1 MKSESGV
8 EAASRISS
16 VFYVMLSN
24 SKWEKY
30 LKREHPDFYS
40 ALLRQLVVCR
50 QQRIRIDDKG
60 RYETPKEKYKVA
72 VNDGSWLIFHPRC
85 KGGNRMHINNMKKD
99 YRKCIRSYAS
109 FLRADGIDNAD
120 EIQYYILHYTYYHI
134 SFYRGLKITYD
145 KTKPII
151 DEVIKWIMKKD
162 IEKVD
167 KSEFIDPRKTAA
179 PDEIYTKL
187 GGICKARKSDKIKM
201 TKQVQRKLTDKDIVE
216 KYNPDLTNKEN
227 AANIGIGLT
236 RLKEWKKEYINSVES
251 TEHKVKRLYN
261 PALSWAKNAK
271 IIGHSVNTIKKYIKM
286 EEPIAVDF
294 GTAELETVDSKN
306 QFTECPD
313 VDNDGLLS
321 ESAEIIG
328 YSPDAIKEDFG
339 TAELETADSKNQFDA
354 DDDEFI
360 SWVMEYEFE
369 EEVEIETGN
378 ADSNESIEHTVKEE
392 PILVDDF
399 GTAELD
405 KANEE
410 NQFEG
415 RLDIDNDDF
424 CRWLFGDEFM
434 ENVERENEI
443 NARLYGTEDVVKMV
457 V

>member
-1 MKSESGV
+1 MIIWFSVSWLPLRADRKQIHKEINKHLKSESGV

-24 SKWEKY
+24 NKWEKY

-120 EIQYYILHYTYYHI
+120 EMQYYILHYTYYHI
-134 SFYRGLKITYD
+134 SFYRGLKITFD

-201 TKQVQRKLTDKDIVE
+201 TKQAQRKLTDKEIAE

-236 RLKEWKKEYINSVES
+236 RLKEWKKEYINSIES

-261 PALSWAKNAK
+261 PTLSWAKNAK

-294 GTAELETVDSKN
+294 GK
-306 QFTECPD
+306 
-313 VDNDGLLS
+313 
-321 ESAEIIG
+321 
-328 YSPDAIKEDFG
+328 
-339 TAELETADSKNQFDA
+339 AELETADSKNHFDA

-392 PILVDDF
+392 QILVDDF

-424 CRWLFGDEFM
+424 CRWLFGNEFM

-443 NARLYGTEDVVKMV
+443 NARLYGMEDVVKMV

>member
-1 MKSESGV
+1 MIIWFSVSWLPLRADRKQIHKEINKHLKSESGV

-120 EIQYYILHYTYYHI
+120 EMQYYILHYTYYHI

-201 TKQVQRKLTDKDIVE
+201 TKQAQRKLTDKEIAE

-236 RLKEWKKEYINSVES
+236 RLKEWKKEYINSIES

-261 PALSWAKNAK
+261 PTLSWAKNAK

-294 GTAELETVDSKN
+294 GK
-306 QFTECPD
+306 
-313 VDNDGLLS
+313 
-321 ESAEIIG
+321 
-328 YSPDAIKEDFG
+328 
-339 TAELETADSKNQFDA
+339 AELETADSKNHFDA

-392 PILVDDF
+392 QILVDDF

-415 RLDIDNDDF
+415 RPDIDNDDF
-424 CRWLFGDEFM
+424 CRWLFGDGFM

-443 NARLYGTEDVVKMV
+443 NARLYGIEDVVKMV